1 MKKVVMPLVTVT
13 IILLAFI
20 QLPVSEAKESWIRI
34 TQPSP
39 GIYFHGDKIL
49 SLKSAVVIIGE
60 NTLHMEAEGSSNIIA
75 VYFSMY
81 DAMKKDMVAS
91 YWDVNSDDGWG
102 HDFELARGIYIIMA
116 AGAAIDIDEPVAIDW
131 IMLFVWIK

>member
-1 MKKVVMPLVTVT
+1 
-13 IILLAFI
+13 
-20 QLPVSEAKESWIRI
+20 LPVSEAQESWIRI

-60 NTLHMEAEGSSNIIA
+60 NILHIEAEGSSNIIA
-75 VYFSMY
+75 VYFSVY
-81 DAMKKDMVAS
+81 DAMEKDMVAS
-91 YWDVNSDDGWG
+91 YWDVNSNDGWG
-102 HDFELARGIYIIMA
+102 HDFELTKGIYIVTA

-131 IMLFVWIK
+131 IMLFVWVK

>member
-1 MKKVVMPLVTVT
+1 MQLIAVT

-20 QLPVSEAKESWIRI
+20 QLPVSEAQESWIRI

-60 NTLHMEAEGSSNIIA
+60 NILHIEAEGSSNIIA
-75 VYFSMY
+75 VYFSVY
-81 DAMKKDMVAS
+81 DAMEKDMVAS
-91 YWDVNSDDGWG
+91 YWDVNSNDGWG
-102 HDFELARGIYIIMA
+102 HDFELTKGIYIVTA

-131 IMLFVWIK
+131 IMLFVWVK

>member
-1 MKKVVMPLVTVT
+1 MQLVAVAV
-13 IILLAFI
+13 ILPAFI

-34 TQPSP
+34 TEPSP

-60 NTLHMEAEGSSNIIA
+60 NTLHIEAEGSSNIIA

-81 DAMKKDMVAS
+81 DAMAKDMVAS
-91 YWDVNSDDGWG
+91 YWDVNSNDGWG
-102 HDFELARGIYIIMA
+102 HDFELTRGIYIVMA

-131 IMLFVWIK
+131 IMLFVWTK